1 MKEENK
7 NKKADF
13 FIGLLAILA
22 VLFLLWGATACKQIQ
37 YVEGET
43 IYKEVKVVERDTTI
57 ITEADSASVQA
68 LLYCDSA
75 YNVVLGD
82 LELSEGE
89 RINLEWRMALMERNG
104 RSVANI
110 SIDCREDSLMHEI
123 ALRDS
128 IINTTT
134 ERNIIQ
140 HDNVIPNYY
149 KNTSKGFWVLFVV
162 LLLELLYAVY
172 KILHKF
178 GII

>member
-1 MKEENK
+1 MKRAWFLIALTLALALMSSC
-7 NKKADF
+7 KK
-13 FIGLLAILA
+13 
-22 VLFLLWGATACKQIQ
+22 IQ
-37 YVEGET
+37 YVQGET

-104 RSVANI
+104 RSMTNI

-128 IINTTT
+128 IINTAT
-134 ERNIIQ
+134 ERNIIEYV
-140 HDNVIPNYY
+140 NVIPNYY
-149 KNTSKGFWVLFVV
+149 KNTSRGFWI
-162 LLLELLYAVY
+162 LL
-172 KILHKF
+172 I
-178 GII
+178 GIIASIAIRVYRKFR